1 MTEESDDGEGSFR
14 THEFTNIVTTLV
26 TLNAKLKV
34 LVTGYFF

>member
-14 THEFTNIVTTLV
+14 THEFTNIVTLV